1 MVATRAN
8 RQPAFGLYVTD
19 HHAPIAHCNGL
30 LVLTLA
36 GPRICA
42 LTRFDNSV
50 LPHFGLPRT
59 LGASWPTAPKRQ
71 QRGDESAS
79 VAAGHRCTDS
89 RSTRSARCRRGA
101 AGAAYPEG
109 S

>member
-1 MVATRAN
+1 MPPVPLEYYGRELVAHFHASVVFQGGRRFQLVATRAN

-42 LTRFDNSV
+42 MTRFDNSV

-59 LGASWPTAPKRQ
+59 LDAS
-71 QRGDESAS
+71 
-79 VAAGHRCTDS
+79 
-89 RSTRSARCRRGA
+89 
-101 AGAAYPEG
+101 
-109 S
+109 